1 MTTKHLS
8 INTVYVVKPRDM
20 RVENIVNHPS
30 RSLAHRY
37 RRPKC
42 PEIQD
47 ESTIRKKIEPD
58 NAVISTTC
66 RGNVHPVSCIESQM
80 HRELRWL

>member
-1 MTTKHLS
+1 VTTKHLS

-20 RVENIVNHPS
+20 RVENIVNRPS
-30 RSLAHRY
+30 RSLVHGY

-47 ESTIRKKIEPD
+47 ESTIREKIKPD
-58 NAVISTTC
+58 KAVISTTC
-66 RGNVHPVSCIESQM
+66 QGNVHPVSYIESQM
-80 HRELRWL
+80 RWALRWL